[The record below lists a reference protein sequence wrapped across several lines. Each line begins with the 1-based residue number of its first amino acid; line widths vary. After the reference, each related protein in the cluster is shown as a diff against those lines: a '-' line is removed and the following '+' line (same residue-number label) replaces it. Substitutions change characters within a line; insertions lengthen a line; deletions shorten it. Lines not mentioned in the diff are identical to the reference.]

1 MTGCRQTER
10 YSEGLPCQLAFGL
23 LPSDFQM
30 LCENTTEL
38 TRI

>member
-30 LCENTTEL
+30 LCENTTEF